1 MTRYDES
8 LSPDYD
14 EPEGEPY
21 GGAFSGSGRGGSG
34 RAGASGKSVP
44 KPPSGTAH
52 LDLPAGNTPRPSSGA
67 QLARWLAEDDQAVP
81 LVVLVDVKGS
91 TAATAASP
99 FAQQVHLC
107 AQGSGTAQGSGSET
121 GGVLRIS
128 YGVGNVLRTVEADLR
143 GGCYQLPPCSV
154 AWVEA
159 FLWLNGPRTIDVTAA
174 IAPGTTDSPARL
186 VNTVRTTLA
195 VAASATEHV
204 PFGARW
210 MSVSGGNATNIGAGQ
225 PAFSVQQGTRGPLL
239 LQDWVN
245 GNLTAGPGVAVE
257 LANRDDIT
265 ISNLGTTSI
274 VLSTRFLLE
283 L

>member
-21 GGAFSGSGRGGSG
+21 GGAFSGGGARSPA
-34 RAGASGKSVP
+34 RSSSGKPLP
-44 KPPSGTAH
+44 KPPSGTSH

-67 QLARWLAEDDQAVP
+67 QLARWLADDDQAVP
-81 LVVLVDVKGS
+81 LVVLVDVKGT
-91 TAATAASP
+91 TAATSASP
-99 FAQQVHLC
+99 FAQQVHLL
-107 AQGSGTAQGSGSET
+107 AQASGTAQGSGSET

-128 YGVGNVLRTVEADLR
+128 YGVGNVLRVVEADLR
-143 GGCYQLPPCSV
+143 GGCYQLPPCSS

-159 FLWLNGPRTIDVTAA
+159 FLWLNGPRTVDVAAA

-186 VNTVRTTLA
+186 VNSFRTTLA
-195 VAASATEHV
+195 VGATATEHV

-210 MSVSGGNATNIGAGQ
+210 LAVSGGNPTNIGSGQ
-225 PAFSVQQGTRGPLL
+225 PAFSVQQGTRGPLI

-245 GNLTAGPGVAVE
+245 GNFTAGPNTAVE
-257 LANRDDIT
+257 LANRDDLT
-265 ISNLGTTSI
+265 LTNLGTTSI
-274 VLSTRFLLE
+274 VLTTRFLLE